1 MLAKLKKIFLIILIG
16 ISGVLS
22 AQPINCLIPGEPGCS
37 RDDFDR
43 ALQAQG
49 QALRN
54 QQYLQNQQLIQQQQ
68 QNFQYQQLQ
77 EMRRN
82 NELLEQLIQQQ
93 QFRNMYLR

>member
-1 MLAKLKKIFLIILIG
+1 MKKTIVIILLG
-16 ISGVLS
+16 FSGALS
-22 AQPINCLIPGEPGCS
+22 AQSINCLIPGEPGCS

-77 EMRRN
+77 EMRKN
-82 NELLEQLIQQQ
+82 NELMEQLIQQQ